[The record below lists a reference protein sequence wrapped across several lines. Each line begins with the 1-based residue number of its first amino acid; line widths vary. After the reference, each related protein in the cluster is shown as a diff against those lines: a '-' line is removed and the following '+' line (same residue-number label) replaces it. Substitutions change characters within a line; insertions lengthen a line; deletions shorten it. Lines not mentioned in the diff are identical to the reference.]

1 MAIKFIKDILEL
13 CIDLDI
19 HILYKSKREFSKSIH
34 PRYKSFIKNL
44 NNKYFH
50 FISNDIS
57 PNYLINESNG
67 CISFPFT
74 STSLLAKF
82 QNKKCCFYDPT
93 SRLISYEI
101 QTNNITLIQGRVN
114 LRDWLNS
121 L

>member
-1 MAIKFIKDILEL
+1 MAIKFIKDILEI
-13 CIDLDI
+13 CSDLDI
-19 HILYKSKREFSKSIH
+19 HILYKSKRNFSKRIH
-34 PRYKSFIKNL
+34 PKYKSFIRNL
-44 NNKYFH
+44 SNKYFH

-57 PNYLINESNG
+57 PNYLIHESNG

-93 SRLISYEI
+93 SRLIKYKL
-101 QTNNITLIQGRVN
+101 QTNDIALIQGKFE